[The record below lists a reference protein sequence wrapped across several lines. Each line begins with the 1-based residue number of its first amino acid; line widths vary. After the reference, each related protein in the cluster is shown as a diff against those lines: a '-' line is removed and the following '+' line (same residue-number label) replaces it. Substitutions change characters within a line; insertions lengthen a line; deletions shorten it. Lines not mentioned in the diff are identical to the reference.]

1 MKTRS
6 SKSLRLVGACILGA
20 GFLAVVTPRLSAQ
33 EDEGGGELPPE
44 AKQEI
49 AYAAGLQDLGFP
61 EFSDIIIGRL
71 VTKWGTKFPDI
82 LLQVEVMKV
91 RGLLQL
97 GKFDAV
103 KAIIAKKP
111 DQKSEVVWALKL
123 ALADGYYAWGKYTDA
138 QAIYNGF
145 FAAYPKGP
153 GKKLKPFYVNA
164 AYKYAQMLI
173 LMGENKGAIK
183 AYENLLGAKPVKN
196 VRRQAQGE
204 MAELMVKMCEEDEKV
219 RKAYLPKV
227 EKLCNEI
234 LWIQDVWFGKAIVYL
249 AHVKKMSGDIK
260 GAKSLIDDYRPQLK
274 DIDKALMEEAERS
287 GEDLTRLSPMAECRY
302 LVAVM
307 MQEESDKLFK
317 AGKKAE
323 AVDLL
328 VGEKNPKT
336 GKRGAGAYHHFLNVF
351 IRYPTTKWAG
361 DAGRRARAVEEFL
374 VDNFGATID
383 SKVTRAQWEK
393 VEKFQFQEARSLY
406 NQNRFKDAIVAYVTV
421 LNLFPER
428 PTSVLA
434 LGELARCYI
443 ETKQTVHSE
452 MVVRH
457 IAERFKVREELMQK
471 AGDVLLRLAVACGE
485 EYKLPVLRNDIH
497 KLFFSQL
504 TEHPRAANLLYDF
517 GSDAFD
523 EEDYPKSRGYFE
535 RIIADFPKSLV
546 YFPAHNKLA
555 QCYGAEGNRTNE
567 IATLEAYVEVLG
579 KEAVP
584 GHAYVNAKYR
594 RALALREL
602 GADENLIMS
611 AAACA
616 ELIALIKKGEQKYSR
631 NEDERENNNKA
642 LEGCYFFKA
651 LSQSMLA
658 EPADKVE
665 AFKRQAISDFES
677 LVKQFPKSQFAPV
690 SLSRVG
696 VLWTLLD
703 NPEEAE
709 KALRRLQDQYPDSE
723 EAKNALFV
731 LGRSLLE
738 LGKRK
743 DAVKVFKEMFSG
755 AGKYSSGQ
763 ILTAGKE
770 LLKAKEYT
778 IALEAFERVLTMV
791 QPDDRPR
798 REPALLGKG
807 KVLIELKKYEEGS
820 KTLDMLLND
829 KVNGYPN
836 SGFTVEASVYLSR
849 GYREMAVKEQN
860 EVARFDLFN
869 LAVRAMQKVHKHD
882 PTPARRVEVAVAV
895 GRITVLKAK
904 AETDHNKTPAGK
916 DLALKYKNDAIA
928 AYQTVIMLVDP
939 TEEGVGPHMQDAYGD
954 CLPLMLETATA
965 ENKRYANVIED
976 CGNYLKLY
984 PEGKYVIDI
993 GRWKTRASTKLAQL
1007 GSGVPETPAPAPGAN
1022 KPEEK

>member
-1 MKTRS
+1 MKTRA
-6 SKSLRLVGACILGA
+6 SKSLRLVRACILGA
-20 GFLAVVTPRLSAQ
+20 GFLAVVTPRLAAQ
-33 EDEGGGELPPE
+33 EDEGGELPPE
-44 AKQEI
+44 VKLEI
-49 AYAAGLQDLGFP
+49 AYAAGLQDIGFP
-61 EFSDIIIGRL
+61 EFADIIIGRAE
-71 VTKWGTKFPDI
+71 TKWGAKYPS
-82 LLQVEVMKV
+82 LRLEVEVMKV

-97 GKFDAV
+97 GKFDSV

-111 DQKSEVVWALKL
+111 NQKSEVVWALKL

-145 FAAYPKGP
+145 FALYPKGP
-153 GKKLKPFYVNA
+153 PAKLKTFFVSS

-173 LMGENKGAIK
+173 LMGESKAAIT
-183 AYENLLGAKPVKN
+183 AYDNLLKAKPAKH

-204 MAELMVKMCEEDEKV
+204 MAELMVKMCEDDEKLS
-219 RKAYLPKV
+219 KSYLPKI
-227 EKLCNEI
+227 EKLCHEI

-249 AHVKKMSGDIK
+249 AHVKKMGGDIK
-260 GAKSLIDDYRPQLK
+260 GAKDLIDDYRAQLK
-274 DIDKALMEEAERS
+274 DIDRALQEEAAKS

-307 MQEESDKLFK
+307 MQEEADKLFK
-317 AGKKAE
+317 AGKKTE

-328 VGEKNPKT
+328 VGEKDPKT
-336 GKRGAGAYHHFLNVF
+336 GKRGAGAYQHHLNVF
-351 IRYPTTKWAG
+351 IRYPATKWAG
-361 DAGRRARAVEEFL
+361 DAGRRARQIEEFL
-374 VDNFGATID
+374 TDNFGATIH
-383 SKVTRAQWEK
+383 SKVTREQWEK
-393 VEKFQFQEARSLY
+393 VERFQFQEARSLY
-406 NQNRFKDAIVAYVTV
+406 NQNLFKDAIVAYITV

-443 ETKQTVHSE
+443 ETKQTIYSE

-457 IAERFKVREELMQK
+457 IAERFKAKEELMQR
-471 AGDVLLRLAVACGE
+471 AGDVLLRLAIACGE
-485 EYKLPVLRNDIH
+485 DYKLPELRNEIH

-504 TEHPRAANLLYDF
+504 TKHPRAANLLFDF
-517 GSDAFD
+517 GNEAF
-523 EEDYPKSRGYFE
+523 EEKNYPKAREYFE
-535 RIIADFPKSLV
+535 RVIAEFPRSLV
-546 YFPAHNKLA
+546 YFPAHNRLA
-555 QCYGAEGNRTNE
+555 QCYGEEGNRTNE
-567 IATLEAYVEVLG
+567 IATLDAYVAVLD
-579 KEAVP
+579 EEPVP

-602 GADENLIMS
+602 GGNESLIKS

-616 ELIALIKKGEQKYSR
+616 ELIALVKKGDQKYSR
-631 NEDERENNNKA
+631 NEDERKNNSKV

-651 LSQSMLA
+651 LSQSMLT
-658 EPADKVE
+658 EPADKVD
-665 AFKRQAISDFES
+665 AFKQQAISDFES
-677 LVKQFPKSQFAPV
+677 LVKEFPKSQFAPV
-690 SLSRVG
+690 ALSRVG

-743 DAVKVFKEMFSG
+743 EAVKVFKEMFSG
-755 AGKYSSGQ
+755 AGKYSAGQ

-770 LLKAKEYT
+770 LLKAEEYT
-778 IALEAFERVLTMV
+778 IALEAFDRVLAMI

-807 KVLIELKKYEEGS
+807 KALIELKKYENGA
-820 KTLDMLLND
+820 KTLDQLLND
-829 KVNGYPN
+829 YPK
-836 SGFTVEASVYLSR
+836 SGLTVEACLYLSR
-849 GYREMAVKEQN
+849 GYREMAVKESN

-869 LAVRAMQKVHKHD
+869 LAVKAMQKVHKHD

-904 AETDHNKTPAGK
+904 AEAEFNQTPAGK

-928 AYQTVIMLVDP
+928 TYQTVIMLVDP
-939 TEEGVGPHMQDAYGD
+939 TEEGVGPHMQDAYAD
-954 CLPLMLETATA
+954 CIPLMLETATA
-965 ENKRYANVIED
+965 DNNRYANVIED
-976 CGNYLKLY
+976 CDNYQKLY
-984 PEGKYVIDI
+984 PDGKHVIDI
-993 GRWKTRASTKLAQL
+993 QRWKTRASTKLAQL
-1007 GSGVPETPAPAPGAN
+1007 GSGVPVTPAPDAN